1 MPDVIASLT
10 AFVRWAF
17 AREMGKDVQFGHDVR
32 RRAGQALI
40 DLKKPA
46 NSIACRSRLLMLC
59 RESDLF
65 DEEHAT
71 DEVVLELQSRVIAL
85 APANDSARR
94 IVETMLTMPPMAAL
108 VAGTL
113 VEAMKDGCNEIEFKL
128 AEDDSLIS
136 TNFRGGGDWKE
147 ALTVPATLWKPLHG
161 FLFRIHHVGYAKV
174 RPYMKFPEDTPS
186 KMAFIETSDRRVHVR
201 LND

>member
-1 MPDVIASLT
+1 MPDVVAGFV

-46 NSIACRSRLLMLC
+46 KSIACRSRLVMLC

-71 DEVVLELQSRVIAL
+71 DQVVLELQSRVIEL

-128 AEDDSLIS
+128 AEEDSLVT
-136 TNFRGGGDWKE
+136 TNFRAGGDWKE
-147 ALTVPATLWKPLHG
+147 AMTVPANLWKPLHG
-161 FLFRIHHVGYAKV
+161 FLFRIHQVGYAKV
-174 RPYMKFPEDTPS
+174 RPYMKFPERLPS
-186 KMAFIETSDRRVHVR
+186 HLEFVDIADRRAHMR
-201 LND
+201 LSK